1 MATVPIKYW
10 RTVLGCITPKA
21 SDRDVEVQGTAIRY
35 KREEDGKATT
45 EIEGYNIDFLAIKG
59 CSQTVKLPLSA
70 KKAVEELQK
79 LLSDKQT
86 IVRVKLNNLA
96 MRAYAMHRNGELFTG
111 ISATADGFEITST
124 EKPEVDTDLIDFQ

>member
-1 MATVPIKYW
+1 MVPIRYW
-10 RTVLGCITPKA
+10 RMVLGNVTPKA
-21 SDRDVEVQGTAIRY
+21 SDRDVEVQNVAPRF
-35 KREEDGKATT
+35 KRDEQNKPTQ
-45 EIEGYNIDFLAIKG
+45 EIEGYNLSFLAIKG
-59 CSQTVKLPLSA
+59 CDQTVKLPLTA
-70 KKAVEELQK
+70 KKAVEELEK